1 MERNRAI
8 MLTALASLIW
18 GTSFPGVKWGLGYAG
33 NDFVFLWLRFL
44 VASAATLSIVLIL
57 KKFQLSM
64 LRRPELWAV
73 GALNTG
79 GFSAQYIGLN
89 YTTASKT
96 ALLIDINVV
105 AVAII
110 SYFAFAE
117 RIGRRQ
123 ALGVASGLIGV
134 VLLTGEG
141 GISWTESEFVGD
153 IIVFVA
159 GWLWAFFIV
168 LNKKLLTR
176 HSAIE
181 LSTGAIVTSA
191 VWLTIPVAC
200 LAVVGA
206 DFTIEPLGW
215 ASIVYLGIFCTSIAT
230 LLWAM
235 GLQGMSATSSATIM
249 LLEIITALA
258 ISLALL
264 EESLRTVAM
273 IGASFVL
280 VAIYLVSSGERRTG
294 IASVTHT

>member
-153 IIVFVA
+153 IIVFIA

-235 GLQGMSATSSATIM
+235 GLQGVSATSSATIM